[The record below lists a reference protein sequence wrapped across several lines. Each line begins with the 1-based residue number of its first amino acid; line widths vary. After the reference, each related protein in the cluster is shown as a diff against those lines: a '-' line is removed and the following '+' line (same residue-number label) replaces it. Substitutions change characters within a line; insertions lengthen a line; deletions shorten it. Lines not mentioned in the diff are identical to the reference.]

1 MIVSIVR
8 FRSRLRDEEVQAL
21 FEQRAD
27 QYRQVPGL
35 AEKIYLRFE
44 ETGEWGAVYVF
55 DSEGSLARF
64 RESELARSI
73 PTAYEV
79 EGDARSEIADV
90 TLVVRQAD
98 TEVASGGGT
107 A

>member
-8 FRSRLRDEEVQAL
+8 FRSRLRNEEVQAL

-27 QYRQVPGL
+27 RYRQVPGL
-35 AEKIYLRFE
+35 VEKLYLRFE

-55 DSEGSLARF
+55 DSEESLTRF

-73 PTAYEV
+73 PSAYQV
-79 EGDARSEIADV
+79 EGGAKSELADV
-90 TLVVRQAD
+90 ALVVRQAD
-98 TEVASGGGT
+98 AEAASVSGP